1 MTRRRFFLALGL
13 GSLLAGLRRTID
25 TPEAL
30 ARELAPVLRD
40 ELRRLDPWGTVLT
53 DRRPLFGVV
62 LGTRPNLDS
71 LGQARHTV
79 TLAPTGSRDSWPL
92 VDGVRV
98 QPVYIYYVYA
108 GPVPRVG
115 DNMVYR
121 EYRWQPLGTSILT

>member
-40 ELRRLDPWGTVLT
+40 E
-53 DRRPLFGVV
+53 FGVV

-98 QPVYIYYVYA
+98 QPVYIYDVYA